1 MDPINRESL
10 LYTYEKSKFSSL
22 TDCRRRFR
30 SNWIC
35 SRRRRTR
42 HATMTEDI
50 HIRRKKLRYRSRY
63 TGMKETDL
71 LLGGFAE
78 RYLAAFDDAQLD
90 QYEAILGAGDGRI
103 LDWIMAKEAVPP
115 VYNGTV
121 MDLLLNFKIET

>member
-1 MDPINRESL
+1 
-10 LYTYEKSKFSSL
+10 
-22 TDCRRRFR
+22 
-30 SNWIC
+30 
-35 SRRRRTR
+35 
-42 HATMTEDI
+42 MTEDI

-103 LDWIMAKEAVPP
+103 LDWIMAKEAVPA

-121 MDLLLNFKIET
+121 MELLLNFKIET

>member
-1 MDPINRESL
+1 
-10 LYTYEKSKFSSL
+10 
-22 TDCRRRFR
+22 
-30 SNWIC
+30 
-35 SRRRRTR
+35 
-42 HATMTEDI
+42 MTEDI

-78 RYLAAFDDAQLD
+78 RYLPSFDDAQLD

-103 LDWIMAKEAVPP
+103 FNWFLGKEAVPA
-115 VYNGTV
+115 VYRGAV